1 MVFLPDF
8 AVRMFNELKYITV
21 ALQMCVVYETSVV
34 FVAFRTSRVSD
45 CDNVSCA
52 KVKRE
57 LKSRVFGAGDVSC
70 GGGRQAGEQVLD

>member
-8 AVRMFNELKYITV
+8 AGRVFNELKYITV

-45 CDNVSCA
+45 CDNVI
-52 KVKRE
+52 VRR
-57 LKSRVFGAGDVSC
+57 LNVN
-70 GGGRQAGEQVLD
+70 